1 MRIRNPLCIKRL
13 QSAAHKA
20 AAAVRMAGAGSVDKR
35 TQRHRPDTAAAHCN
49 GQKTHKKSLFDFIV
63 LAISLFFINFA

>member
-49 GQKTHKKSLFDFIV
+49 GQKNTENYFLSSFFLF
-63 LAISLFFINFA
+63 LSFFFLNFA